1 MKQYF
6 VHYKQTVTK
15 KKTTITYDFENV
27 VANSPKDA
35 ELRILKG
42 KLHELNNGYM
52 ICQVWNG
59 TIFATD
65 MNGNATTFEII
76 ITEAAW

>member
-6 VHYKQTVTK
+6 VHYKE
-15 KKTTITYDFENV
+15 TTNGRTTAYDFEKV

-35 ELRILKG
+35 ELRILKS
-42 KLHELNNGYM
+42 KLHELNNGLM

-65 MNGNATTFEII
+65 LKGKAITFEITK
-76 ITEAAW
+76 TEEAW